1 MIYVCNRSKW
11 QLEEI
16 IMKSYKDL
24 SKEELKNEIEI
35 LEKRY
40 NAFKAQNLKLDM
52 TRGKPCAEQ
61 LDISMDI
68 LDIPAKELRKA
79 ADGTDCFNYGVLDGI
94 PEAKALFAEM
104 LEVNT
109 DEIIVGG
116 NSSLNLMYDTIARA
130 MSLGILGSTPWSKLD
145 GVKFLCPSPGYDR
158 HFAICELFGIEMI
171 TIDMKQDG
179 PDMDTVEKLVSE
191 DESIKGIWCVPK
203 YSNPDG
209 ITYTDEVVNRFAN
222 LKPKAKDFR
231 IFWDNAYCVH
241 HLSENPDKL
250 KNILKACKDA
260 GNENMV
266 YIFSSTSKISF
277 PGAGVAVMATSTENL
292 KGIKKSLTIQTI
304 GHDKINQLRHAK
316 YFKNLEGINTH
327 MKKHADILEP
337 KFNTV
342 LQILE
347 EELGGKDIASWNKP
361 NGGYFVSL
369 NTLDNCAKE
378 VAKLAGEAGVAL
390 TKAGATFP
398 YGNDPRDRN
407 LRIAPTMPPVE
418 ELKKAI
424 EVLAICV
431 QLVSASKLL
440 NQ

>member
-1 MIYVCNRSKW
+1 
-11 QLEEI
+11 
-16 IMKSYKDL
+16 MKSYKDL
-24 SKEELKNEIEI
+24 SKEELKKEIEI
-35 LEKRY
+35 LQKRY
-40 NAFKAQNLKLDM
+40 NEFKAQNLKLDM

-68 LDIPAKELRKA
+68 LDIPAKELRKT

-104 LEVNT
+104 LEVST
-109 DEIIVGG
+109 DEIMVGG
-116 NSSLNLMYDTIARA
+116 NSSLNLMYDTVARA
-130 MSLGILGSTPWSKLD
+130 MSLGILGNTPWSKLE

-171 TIDMKQDG
+171 TVDMKQDG
-179 PDMDTVEKLVSE
+179 PDMDTIEKLVSE

-209 ITYTDEVVNRFAN
+209 ITYTDEVVDRFAN

-241 HLSENPDKL
+241 HLSDNPDKL

-277 PGAGVAVMATSTENL
+277 PGAGVAVMATSAENL
-292 KGIKKSLTIQTI
+292 KGVKKSLTIQTI

-316 YFKNLEGINTH
+316 YFKSLEGINAH

-342 LQILE
+342 LEILDA
-347 EELGGKDIASWNKP
+347 ELGGKDIASWNKP

-369 NTLDNCAKE
+369 NTMDNCAKE

-424 EVLAICV
+424 EVLGICV
-431 QLVSASKLL
+431 QLVSATKLL